1 MGTNMNNSE
10 KKRQILF
17 RLKIGKNH
25 GNLATGKMP
34 LKKSEPISQG
44 KVTLIREGNVFAPT
58 PLGKKDIL
66 ILGSKVVAVSKPGEI
81 HISGVSVVEEDA
93 SDKLVIPGFID
104 SHVHILGGGGEGGP
118 ATRAPE
124 ITIQDIIGSGVTTV
138 IGCLGTDGTTRHME
152 SLLAKAKGLEI
163 EGVTTYVFSGSYQI
177 PVLTITGSVRSDIAL
192 IDKIIGAGEI
202 AISDHRSSQPTFAE
216 FARLAA
222 ECRVGGMLG
231 KKAGVLHCHL
241 GDGSRKL
248 EFLFRLIAET
258 EIPITQVIPTHVN
271 RNPGLLDE
279 ALRFILQGG
288 YVDITAGMDPAS
300 DEDHISIISTIKLCQ
315 EKNVPLDHITISS
328 DSNGSMPVFDNLGRL
343 VGLTIA
349 TQKSLWTNFRHL
361 LEKEALGLEKILHLF
376 STTPAVFYKLRQK
389 GEIKPGKDAD
399 LLLLDRDFNLTD
411 SFAMGQKMMAGGK
424 LLVKGTFS

>member
-1 MGTNMNNSE
+1 
-10 KKRQILF
+10 
-17 RLKIGKNH
+17 LKIGKNH

-34 LKKSEPISQG
+34 TENPSTKSESMA
-44 KVTLIREGNVFAPT
+44 TLIREGNVFAPS

-66 ILGSKVVAVSKPGEI
+66 ILDSKIGAVSDPGKI
-81 HISGVSVVEEDA
+81 QITGLPVVEEDA
-93 SDKLVIPGFID
+93 SDKFVIPGFVD

-177 PVLTITGSVRSDIAL
+177 PVLTITGSMRSDIAL

-202 AISDHRSSQPTFAE
+202 AISDHRSSQPSFAE
-216 FARLAA
+216 FARLAS

-231 KKAGVLHCHL
+231 QKAGVLHCHL
-241 GDGSRKL
+241 GDGPRKL
-248 EFLFRLIAET
+248 EFLFRLITET

-271 RNPGLLDE
+271 RNPELLDE
-279 ALRFILQGG
+279 AIRFILQRG

-300 DEDHISIISTIKLCQ
+300 DEGHISITSSIKLCQ
-315 EKNVPLDHITISS
+315 EKNVPLDHITVSS
-328 DSNGSMPVFDNLGRL
+328 DGNGSMPVFDDIGRL
-343 VGLTIA
+343 VGLTVA
-349 TQKSLWTNFRHL
+349 TQNSLWANFRYL
-361 LEKEALGLEKILHLF
+361 LEKEVLGLEESIHFF

-389 GEIKPGKDAD
+389 GEIEPGKDAD

-411 SFAMGQKMMAGGK
+411 SFAMGQKMMADSK
-424 LLVKGTFS
+424 PLVKGTFS